1 MIEADKNVDIKF
13 SAKLFPKIILV
24 SGNSFQLVDLYLIYS
39 GHKISGLYIRSQILF
54 QHFARPND
62 NGNVGVVYT
71 TYIVRSYIIFI
82 GPLVLHTFFIRIHN
96 CFVCINQNTSN
107 ISLNTAAACI
117 EIVEMTFFKNERIS
131 SHCRD
136 LSSVLGQEMGKL

>member
-1 MIEADKNVDIKF
+1 MIF
-13 SAKLFPKIILV
+13 SHSWKKSFLLF
-24 SGNSFQLVDLYLIYS
+24 LYRPLQYW
-39 GHKISGLYIRSQILF
+39 SQILF
-54 QHFARPND
+54 QHFAWPND

-82 GPLVLHTFFIRIHN
+82 GPLVLHTFFIRIYN

-131 SHCRD
+131 SHYRD
-136 LSSVLGQEMGKL
+136 LSSVLEVQIYQLKWIATYKYYFRK